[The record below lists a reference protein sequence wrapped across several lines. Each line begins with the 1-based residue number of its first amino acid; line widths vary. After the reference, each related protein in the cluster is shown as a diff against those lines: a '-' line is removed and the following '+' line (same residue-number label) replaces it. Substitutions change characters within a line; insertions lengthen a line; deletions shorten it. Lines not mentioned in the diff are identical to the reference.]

1 MTNLNELQTIVQ
13 SKKRFIDGY
22 SKIILSF
29 KPIQAYLL
37 QQCLD
42 EFKNLS
48 LKEISALIQPSS
60 SNSKIITLNTED
72 IRIPGAKI
80 VYDLLY
86 VVKHPLYPSKFML
99 IHIEAQGEESYK
111 YALPCRSLYYAY
123 RLIAGQKNHS
133 LGFQKSFYNDI
144 LDVRS
149 FWICLHHAKKKD
161 NCLLEYVT
169 HENQKMGNFCFD
181 SKFYGMSKT
190 HLLYPSLHSKEE
202 QTLEEI
208 LNGPKSIMELLSIL
222 FLSDRDHD
230 QIIQILE
237 RKYDIL
243 LSDEDKEEIKDM
255 CTFGQG
261 AYLAWTEHGMKQGR
275 KEGRKQGR
283 IEGHKSG
290 ELDNLVQNISLLL
303 KSGTISD
310 IQQAFSILRVKK
322 EMQSKVLKRLN
333 LH

>member
-29 KPIQAYLL
+29 KPIQACLL

-42 EFKNLS
+42 EFKDLS
-48 LKEISALIQPSS
+48 LKEISTPIQPSS
-60 SNSKIITLNTED
+60 SISKIITLNTED

-86 VVKHPLYPSKFML
+86 VVRHPLYPSKFML

-181 SKFYGMSKT
+181 PKFYGMSKT

-222 FLSDRDHD
+222 FLSDRDYD

-237 RKYDIL
+237 RKNDIL

-261 AYLAWTEHGMKQGR
+261 AYLAWTEHVMKQ
-275 KEGRKQGR
+275 GRKQGR
-283 IEGHKSG
+283 IEGRKSG
-290 ELDNLVQNISLLL
+290 ELDTLVQNISLLL
-303 KSGTISD
+303 ESGTISD
-310 IQQAFSILRVKK
+310 IQQAFSILRVQK
-322 EMQSKVLKRLN
+322 EMQSKILKRLD